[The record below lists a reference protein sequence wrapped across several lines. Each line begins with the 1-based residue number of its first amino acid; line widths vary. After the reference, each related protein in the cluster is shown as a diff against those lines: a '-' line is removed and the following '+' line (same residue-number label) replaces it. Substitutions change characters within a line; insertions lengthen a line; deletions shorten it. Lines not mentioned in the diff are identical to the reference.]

1 MPRQSSNRGTP
12 SRSARTPGG
21 GGGRSRNRAGP
32 SRSAGSGQRRA
43 GDKPGRGGGG
53 RGDRGRQQERAAG
66 GQGKGKGGR
75 SPGRGGGS
83 GEGGRRRGGA
93 AGGQGKGGRSPGW
106 GGGTGGRSGKP
117 RSRDGHRGG
126 EPRRAA
132 RVTPGSGDAEL
143 PKWMRD
149 ELRRVTG
156 KERLNA
162 ATAAVTRAV
171 EAFADEEYETARR
184 ELRKAKSAS
193 SRAACVRELLGL
205 AAYHTGNWREAV
217 AELRAYRRMTGD
229 VIYMPAEMDALRAQ
243 GDREGVE
250 KTWLRFREA
259 GGPPSADSE
268 VRVVYGSF
276 LLDEGRPREAWSATG
291 PVQLR
296 PDPPPHLLRRW
307 YVAARA
313 AAALGDGEA
322 ARRLASAIRE
332 QSPDLPGL
340 EELAEEIEQAE
351 RG

>member
-1 MPRQSSNRGTP
+1 MPKPNQPKRSSSS
-12 SRSARTPGG
+12 SRPPRS
-21 GGGRSRNRAGP
+21 GGGRNRGRAGA
-32 SRSAGSGQRRA
+32 SRSAGSGRSRGGA
-43 GDKPGRGGGG
+43 KPGGGKPPGRGGGN
-53 RGDRGRQQERAAG
+53 
-66 GQGKGKGGR
+66 
-75 SPGRGGGS
+75 

-93 AGGQGKGGRSPGW
+93 SGGQRKRVGSPRRGGDTR
-106 GGGTGGRSGKP
+106 GRRGKP
-117 RSRDGHRGG
+117 RSGDGHRGG
-126 EPRRAA
+126 APRRAA

-193 SRAACVRELLGL
+193 SRASCVRELLGL

-250 KTWLRFREA
+250 KTWLRIREA
-259 GGPPSADSE
+259 GGPPSTDSE
-268 VRVVYGSF
+268 ARVVYGSF

-291 PVQLR
+291 PVQLQ

-313 AAALGDGEA
+313 AAALGDGETA
-322 ARRLASAIRE
+322 LRLASAIRE
-332 QSPDLPGL
+332 RQPDLPGL
-340 EELAEEIEQAE
+340 EELAEEIKQAE
-351 RG
+351 RD

>member
-1 MPRQSSNRGTP
+1 MPKQNSNRGAS
-12 SRSARTPGG
+12 SRPARSKGG
-21 GGGRSRNRAGP
+21 GGGGNR
-32 SRSAGSGQRRA
+32 SRSAASRSGRGGGGAKPGGGRP
-43 GDKPGRGGGG
+43 PGRGGGEGG
-53 RGDRGRQQERAAG
+53 RGRQRGGGAGGQRKGGRPPGRDGADRGR
-66 GQGKGKGGR
+66 GR
-75 SPGRGGGS
+75 D
-83 GEGGRRRGGA
+83 
-93 AGGQGKGGRSPGW
+93 
-106 GGGTGGRSGKP
+106 P
-117 RSRDGHRGG
+117 RSRDGGRGG
-126 EPRRAA
+126 APRRAA
-132 RVTPGSGDAEL
+132 RVTPGSGDTEL

-156 KERLNA
+156 KERLSA
-162 ATAAVTRAV
+162 VTAAVTRAV

-184 ELRKAKSAS
+184 ELRKAKSVS

-205 AAYHTGNWREAV
+205 AAYRTENWREAV

-243 GDREGVE
+243 GDRQGVE
-250 KTWLRFREA
+250 KTWHRFREA

-268 VRVVYGSF
+268 ARVVYGSF
-276 LLDEGRPREAWSATG
+276 LLDEGRLREAWSATG

-332 QSPDLPGL
+332 RQPDMPGL
-340 EELAEEIEQAE
+340 DELAAEIKQAG